1 MAHFRPARRGTGS
14 TRILGVPL
22 PTFRAAAET
31 SMHQN
36 GTMKQ
41 SLAPHSVP
49 ARLRKTALAL
59 SCALGLAA
67 AAPPARAAAP
77 ALDPMTIGVV
87 IWIGYGPFYV
97 ADALGLWKNHGM
109 KVRLQVFNDPALIP
123 PAIAGNAVEGGI
135 VTYDQVIGQDAK
147 GQHQAVVMPVDYSDG
162 GDAIVAAASV
172 KSVADFKGQKIAFN
186 SLSPSDFLLSYA
198 LSTQGLSEKDI
209 VSADMTPEAI
219 PAAMVAGRIRIG
231 VTYEPFVSQITQQG
245 GGKEFRVIYSSH
257 DAFGLICDVLAF
269 DRRQIARHPAEIKAV
284 LQGYFDGL
292 DYMRKYPDK
301 SAEIIGKFMGISP
314 AEVKAQLHVIHNPT
328 LQEMLAN
335 LARSRST
342 ASFAVS
348 APIIGKILKAK
359 GQIDKE
365 PPFEETV
372 DDEFLRALAAK

>member
-1 MAHFRPARRGTGS
+1 MPLALLLYPNAGLHTGRLRRC
-14 TRILGVPL
+14 
-22 PTFRAAAET
+22 RAALCLVA
-31 SMHQN
+31 
-36 GTMKQ
+36 G
-41 SLAPHSVP
+41 
-49 ARLRKTALAL
+49 LAL
-59 SCALGLAA
+59 GSAG
-67 AAPPARAAAP
+67 PGARAATP
-77 ALDPMTIGVV
+77 ALDPLTLGVV

-97 ADALGLWKNHGM
+97 ADALGLWKTRGL

-123 PAIAGNAVEGGI
+123 PAIAGNAVDGGI

-162 GDAIVAAASV
+162 GDAIVASTSV
-172 KSVADFKGQKIAFN
+172 QSIADFKGQKIAFN

-198 LSTQGLSEKDI
+198 LSTKGMSEKDI

-219 PAAMVAGRIRIG
+219 PAAMVAGRIKIG
-231 VTYEPFVSQITQQG
+231 VTYEPFVSQITGQG
-245 GGKEFRVIYSSH
+245 GGKDFHVVYSSH

-269 DRRQIARHPAEIKAV
+269 DRAQIRKHPAEIKAV

-292 DYMRKYPDK
+292 DYMLKNPDK
-301 SAEIIGKFMGISP
+301 AAVLIGKFMGISP
-314 AEVKAQLHVIHNPT
+314 AEVKTQMHAIHNPT
-328 LQEMLAN
+328 LDEMLTN
-335 LARSRST
+335 LARSKST

-359 GQIDKE
+359 GQIDQQ

>member
-1 MAHFRPARRGTGS
+1 MFQAGNMTLRGSRRT
-14 TRILGVPL
+14 L
-22 PTFRAAAET
+22 PTRCRAAA
-31 SMHQN
+31 
-36 GTMKQ
+36 
-41 SLAPHSVP
+41 V
-49 ARLRKTALAL
+49 ALC
-59 SCALGLAA
+59 CALTLGAHA
-67 AAPPARAAAP
+67 PARAAAP

-97 ADALGLWKNHGM
+97 ADSLGLWKNHGM

-162 GDAIVAAASV
+162 GDAIVAATSV
-172 KSVADFKGQKIAFN
+172 KSLAEFKGQKIAFN

-219 PAAMVAGRIRIG
+219 PAAMVAGRIKIG

-245 GGKEFRVIYSSH
+245 GGKAFRVIYSSH

-292 DYMRKYPDK
+292 EFMKKNPDK
-301 SAEIIGKFMGISP
+301 AAEIIGKFMGISP
-314 AEVKAQLHVIHNPT
+314 AEVKTQLHVIHNPT

-335 LARSRST
+335 LARSKST
-342 ASFAVS
+342 TSFAVS

-372 DDEFLRALAAK
+372 DDEFLKALAAK

>member
-1 MAHFRPARRGTGS
+1 M
-14 TRILGVPL
+14 
-22 PTFRAAAET
+22 
-31 SMHQN
+31 
-36 GTMKQ
+36 
-41 SLAPHSVP
+41 SLAMLFSRFIKPP
-49 ARLRKTALAL
+49 PKRAQRRRKAAL
-59 SCALGLAA
+59 CLAA
-67 AAPPARAAAP
+67 ALAIGSTAPATRAA

-97 ADALGLWKNHGM
+97 ADAMGLWKNRGL

-123 PAIAGNAVEGGI
+123 PAIAGNAVDGGI

-162 GDAIVAAASV
+162 GDAIVAATSIKSV
-172 KSVADFKGQKIAFN
+172 KDFKGQKVAFN

-219 PAAMVAGRIRIG
+219 PAAMVAGRIKIG

-245 GGKEFRVIYSSH
+245 GGKDFRVIYSSH

-269 DRRQIARHPAEIKAV
+269 DRAQIRKHPGEIKAV

-292 DYMRKYPDK
+292 EFMKKNPDRA
-301 SAEIIGKFMGISP
+301 AELIGKFMGISP
-314 AEVKAQLHVIHNPT
+314 AEVKAQMHVIHNPT
-328 LQEMLAN
+328 LDEMLSN
-335 LARSRST
+335 LARSKST
-342 ASFAVS
+342 TSFAVS
-348 APIIGKILKAK
+348 APVIGKILKAK
-359 GQIDKE
+359 GQIDQE

-372 DDEFLRALAAK
+372 DDEFLKALAAK

>member
-1 MAHFRPARRGTGS
+1 
-14 TRILGVPL
+14 
-22 PTFRAAAET
+22 
-31 SMHQN
+31 MHQN

>member
-1 MAHFRPARRGTGS
+1 MSLAMLFSRLNKPQRKRAPRRRTAALCLAAGLAIGGAAPAT
-14 TRILGVPL
+14 
-22 PTFRAAAET
+22 RAAT
-31 SMHQN
+31 
-36 GTMKQ
+36 
-41 SLAPHSVP
+41 
-49 ARLRKTALAL
+49 
-59 SCALGLAA
+59 
-67 AAPPARAAAP
+67 P

-97 ADALGLWKNHGM
+97 ADALGLWKNHGL

-123 PAIAGNAVEGGI
+123 PAIAGNAVDGGI

-162 GDAIVAAASV
+162 GDAIVAATSIRSV
-172 KSVADFKGQKIAFN
+172 KDFKGQKVAFN

-209 VSADMTPEAI
+209 ISADMTPEAI
-219 PAAMVAGRIRIG
+219 PAAMVAGRIQIG

-245 GGKEFRVIYSSH
+245 GGKAFRVIYSSH

-269 DRRQIARHPAEIKAV
+269 DRAQIRKHAAEIKAV

-292 DYMRKYPDK
+292 EFMKKNPDK
-301 SAEIIGKFMGISP
+301 AAELIGKFMGISP
-314 AEVKAQLHVIHNPT
+314 AEVKAQMHVIHNPT
-328 LQEMLAN
+328 LDEMLAN
-335 LARSRST
+335 LTRSKST
-342 ASFAVS
+342 TSFAVS

-359 GQIDKE
+359 GQIDQE

-372 DDEFLRALAAK
+372 DDEFLKALAAR